1 MINHISI
8 VISTRNSVNYV
19 DKCLE
24 SALSQKY
31 SDYEIIFID
40 AQSNDGTYERAKSY
54 EVNNKN
60 IRVIQNDV
68 RKYQGENI
76 LIGTKMSPHNSII
89 VTLDGDDWFAHSNV
103 MKKINEVYASDV
115 WMTYG
120 QYRSWPDNGIG
131 CAQEI
136 PKNVIMSNSF
146 RQYRWCASHLRTF
159 YAWLFKKIKKED
171 LMVGES
177 FYPMTWDL
185 AMMFPM
191 LEMSGD
197 HSKHIADVLYTYN
210 TANPINDY
218 KVNLNLQQQLEREIR
233 GKKRYDRI

>member
-89 VTLDGDDWFAHSNV
+89 VTLDGDDWLSNENV
-103 MKKINEVYASDV
+103 LSKINSVYNETDC

-120 QYRSWPDNGIG
+120 
-131 CAQEI
+131 
-136 PKNVIMSNSF
+136 
-146 RQYRWCASHLRTF
+146 
-159 YAWLFKKIKKED
+159 
-171 LMVGES
+171 
-177 FYPMTWDL
+177 
-185 AMMFPM
+185 
-191 LEMSGD
+191 
-197 HSKHIADVLYTYN
+197 TY
-210 TANPINDY
+210 
-218 KVNLNLQQQLEREIR
+218 VE
-233 GKKRYDRI
+233 